1 MELGHRT
8 PLVDLFRRGEA
19 PRDVRL
25 LAARAEVA
33 PRAAEQLVLLVLLA
47 GDDDPEVAAAAV
59 ASIGRI
65 PRDAVAALL
74 AQPDV
79 PEDVRE
85 FFGAQGI
92 TSAPEGPPQPDAPLF
107 EADTTPLPDVE
118 LEDANAGA
126 PAGAA
131 PVEPVASPSRPPQR
145 VSVTALP
152 IVDRVKL
159 AMRGTREQRA
169 LLVRDPNR
177 LVAAAVLSSPKLTE
191 SEVEGYARMGSVAE
205 DVLRTIGSSRAW
217 LRNYAVVAALVRN
230 PKTPPA
236 ISLPLVPRL
245 NERDLR
251 MLSVDRNVP
260 EPVRVA
266 ARKFVVASASRRK

>member
-1 MELGHRT
+1 MEFGHRT

-65 PRDAVAALL
+65 PRDAVASLL

-85 FFGAQGI
+85 FFAAQGI
-92 TSAPEGPPQPDAPLF
+92 VVAPEVSPRGDAPLV
-107 EADTTPLPDVE
+107 EAEAGPPPDVD
-118 LEDANAGA
+118 LEAPDEGAHAEAGT
-126 PAGAA
+126 AGAA
-131 PVEPVASPSRPPQR
+131 DVPARTGRR
-145 VSVTALP
+145 VPVTALP
-152 IVDRVKL
+152 ILDRVKL

-169 LLVRDPNR
+169 QLVRDPNR

-191 SEVEGYARMGSVAE
+191 SEVESYARMGSVAE

-217 LRNYAVVAALVRN
+217 LRNYTVIAALVRN
-230 PKTPPA
+230 PKTPPT

-245 NERDLR
+245 NERDQR

-260 EPVRVA
+260 EAVRVA